1 MKSFSKL
8 IKEATEEEFVYL
20 ADDFISDY
28 FGDIKDIGYSYG
40 YQGYYN
46 HNKNII
52 GTYFIDRKNGSKTP
66 ASFIL
71 YFYKILDK
79 SLYRQISEIIEDI
92 KTFNECIEQYRNC
105 DELAD
110 YNFSGIAIRDKGDPN
125 YHNVQTIEILFQHQR
140 NK

>member
-8 IKEATEEEFVYL
+8 IKEAAEEEVVYL
-20 ADDFISDY
+20 TDDFIGDY
-28 FGDIKDIGYSYG
+28 FGDIKDIGYLYG
-40 YQGYYN
+40 YQGYYK

-52 GTYFIDRKNGSKTP
+52 GTYFIDKKNDSKTP

-79 SLYRQISEIIEDI
+79 SLYRQIPEIIEDI

-105 DELAD
+105 DELVD

-125 YHNVQTIEILFQHQR
+125 YHNVQVIEILFQHQR
-140 NK
+140 NI